1 MKGYWD
7 DPQKTAETIDE
18 NGWLK
23 TGDIGNTEYYLIIAF
38 IRFIQGLFKKKF
50 KSVYDFKCF
59 KSEYLR
65 HCFYWSSFCQNLV

>member
-23 TGDIGNTEYYLIIAF
+23 TGDIGNTEYYLIIPY
-38 IRFIQGLFKKKF
+38 IRFIQGLFKKNLNPF
-50 KSVYDFKCF
+50 MILSVLKV
-59 KSEYLR
+59 
-65 HCFYWSSFCQNLV
+65 NI